1 LRKIESI
8 SDNWVF
14 PMKGRLSTII
24 ALSFCFV
31 MLGCNDSGVSYF
43 AGGGGGAGGGG
54 DGGGDIPGG
63 GDPGGGGPGSLGTA
77 TLVYAESG
85 GGGFDNVL
93 VNGAGTMAVFIAS
106 SNPLATNPGE
116 DDQLFAQ
123 VFGDAEP
130 VQLTTGLGAGFRN
143 TDDFDINANG
153 STVVFVSDQ
162 DITGDNPTGTLN
174 LFAAATDGSSV
185 TQVTSLTSGSIAN
198 PGISGDGS
206 LLVFTSSE
214 DLTGGNPMND
224 TQIFSVAADG
234 SNLTQVTT
242 GTTAAEEV
250 EISDNGNK
258 LVWVDTSDPFGTN
271 GDGSREIFAMNIDGT
286 NHMQLTMSSG
296 DSMTPRISDNG
307 AYAVFVSGA
316 EFSAGSNPDGML
328 EVYTVATD
336 GTGITQITDSALDSG
351 LMFNGNAPAV
361 DISGNGSW
369 ITFMSYAD
377 INGTNS
383 DSTYTVYWADRSGTF
398 IEQLLRE
405 ETKPEGVSSRF
416 AEVPRMNDDGS
427 QIVFSAL
434 APYSTDAPDTGW
446 KMFAMGRL

>member
-1 LRKIESI
+1 MKARLR
-8 SDNWVF
+8 
-14 PMKGRLSTII
+14 TIV
-24 ALSFCFV
+24 ALSVCSV
-31 MLGCNDSGVSYF
+31 MFGCDDSGVSSF
-43 AGGGGGAGGGG
+43 GGNGAGNPGGGGGNP
-54 DGGGDIPGG
+54 DG
-63 GDPGGGGPGSLGTA
+63 GDPGGGPGSLGTA

-106 SNPLATNPGE
+106 SDPLGTNPGE
-116 DDQLFAQ
+116 DDQLFSH

-130 VQLTTGLGAGFRN
+130 IQLTTGLGAGFRT
-143 TDDFDINANG
+143 TDDFDINDAG
-153 STVVFVSDQ
+153 TTVVFVSDQ

-185 TQVTSLTSGSIAN
+185 TQVTSLTTGSIAN
-198 PGISGDGS
+198 PGISGNGS

-224 TQIFSVAADG
+224 TQIFSIAPDG

-242 GTTAAEEV
+242 GTTAAESV
-250 EISDNGNK
+250 DISDNGNK
-258 LVWVDTSDPFGTN
+258 LIWVDTSDPFGTN

-307 AYAVFVSGA
+307 AYAIFVSSA
-316 EFSAGSNPDGML
+316 EFSAGSNTDGML
-328 EVYTVATD
+328 EIYTVATD
-336 GTGITQITDSALDSG
+336 GTGLTRITDSALDSG

-369 ITFMSYAD
+369 ITFMSYDD
-377 INGTNS
+377 INGVNS
-383 DSTYTVYWADRSGTF
+383 DSTYTVYWADRSGTN
-398 IEQLLRE
+398 IQQLLRE
-405 ETKPEGVSSRF
+405 ETKPDGVSSRF
-416 AEVPRMNDDGS
+416 AEVPRMNNDGS
-427 QIVFSAL
+427 RIIFSAL
-434 APYSTDAPDTGW
+434 APYSDDAPASGW
-446 KMFAMGRL
+446 KMFLMGRL